1 LKGHDFNGLR
11 KDSGFAG
18 RKERGAFSPANNS
31 YKINGLWPRAL
42 SSNTE
47 SAFFHKLFRHAVKSS
62 IFNAALAT
70 DAFVD
75 V

>member
-1 LKGHDFNGLR
+1 MG
-11 KDSGFAG
+11 
-18 RKERGAFSPANNS
+18 FSP
-31 YKINGLWPRAL
+31 GLFR
-42 SSNTE
+42 SNTE